1 MTKQLDGTSDQDMAQ
16 DASQVMSKLD
26 ENRMKR
32 AEIESFLKEK
42 KLANL
47 NDQNLFNNQSKIYF
61 KTTEEEVGSEPDSF
75 QGPISL
81 QGLYRINQEVTRG
94 KPPAHHKVNNYTNQN
109 HNQNQMNSDLRSVN

>member
-1 MTKQLDGTSDQDMAQ
+1 MTKQLDDTSDQDMAQ

-32 AEIESFLKEK
+32 AEIEKFLNEK

-47 NDQNLFNNQSKIYF
+47 HDQNIFNNQSKIYF
-61 KTTEEEVGSEPDSF
+61 KTAEEEAGGEPDSF

-81 QGLYRINQEVTRG
+81 KDLYRINQEFGRS
-94 KPPAHHKVNNYTNQN
+94 KNPANNKA
-109 HNQNQMNSDLRSVN
+109 NQMNSDLRSVN

>member
-32 AEIESFLKEK
+32 AEIEKFLNEK
-42 KLANL
+42 KMANL

-61 KTTEEEVGSEPDSF
+61 KTAEEEVGSEPDSF

-94 KPPAHHKVNNYTNQN
+94 RNSANNKVNTC
-109 HNQNQMNSDLRSVN
+109 NQNQMNSDLRSVN

>member
-32 AEIESFLKEK
+32 AEIEKFLNEK
-42 KLANL
+42 KMANL
-47 NDQNLFNNQSKIYF
+47 HDQNVFNNHRQIYF
-61 KTTEEEVGSEPDSF
+61 KRAEEEVSGSEPDSL

-81 QGLYRINQEVTRG
+81 KDLYRINQEVGRSK
-94 KPPAHHKVNNYTNQN
+94 KPATNRA
-109 HNQNQMNSDLRSVN
+109 NQMNSDLRSAN